1 MNISTKLSC
10 FLISESDWSND
21 VNPQKFVIS
30 ALLMMLLG
38 ITMLIKA
45 SVKNSLSVDA
55 KATAIASAT
64 QKNANQFAYFSKNP
78 RSQEVI
84 LTLPKLPSA
93 KWKSMKGPAMM
104 VEMIC

>member
-1 MNISTKLSC
+1 MNISTKISC

-21 VNPQKFVIS
+21 VNPQNYVIS
-30 ALLMMLLG
+30 APLMLLG
-38 ITMLIKA
+38 ITMLIKV

-55 KATAIASAT
+55 KATAIALAT

-78 RSQEVI
+78 RSLEVI

>member
-1 MNISTKLSC
+1 MTSIPKY
-10 FLISESDWSND
+10 
-21 VNPQKFVIS
+21 VIS

-38 ITMLIKA
+38 ITMLIKV

-55 KATAIASAT
+55 KATAIALAT

>member
-1 MNISTKLSC
+1 MTSIPKY
-10 FLISESDWSND
+10 
-21 VNPQKFVIS
+21 VIS

-38 ITMLIKA
+38 ITMLIKV

-93 KWKSMKGPAMM
+93 KWKSMKGRAMM

>member
-1 MNISTKLSC
+1 MTSIPKY
-10 FLISESDWSND
+10 
-21 VNPQKFVIS
+21 VIS

-38 ITMLIKA
+38 ITMLIKV

-55 KATAIASAT
+55 KATAIALAT

-78 RSQEVI
+78 RSLEVI

-93 KWKSMKGPAMM
+93 KWKSMKGPVMM

>member
-1 MNISTKLSC
+1 MTSIPKY
-10 FLISESDWSND
+10 
-21 VNPQKFVIS
+21 VIS

-38 ITMLIKA
+38 ITMLIKV

-55 KATAIASAT
+55 KATAIALAT

-93 KWKSMKGPAMM
+93 KWKSMKGRAMM